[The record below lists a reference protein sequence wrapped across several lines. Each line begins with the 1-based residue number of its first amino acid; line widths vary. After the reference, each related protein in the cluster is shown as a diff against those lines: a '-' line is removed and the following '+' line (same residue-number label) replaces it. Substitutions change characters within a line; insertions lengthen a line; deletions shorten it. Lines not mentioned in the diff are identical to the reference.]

1 MNYNYIKCLTLLFT
15 CLTINMYAQN
25 IQTIISKTKANPEWQ
40 FSNLQF
46 EATTGNGVLVAI
58 DDATTFQEFKG
69 MGVSFDRSAMANFI
83 SMSDTERDK
92 VLRGLFDQGKED
104 GIKLDWIRYPF
115 GTSDFTGT
123 EWYTYNDLPLGD
135 TDPDMSEFSIQKDID
150 YGFVDLVKEVI
161 AINPNIKILASV
173 WSPPAWM
180 KTNNKLTNGG
190 DLKTQYQQ
198 AYAIYLRKAI
208 QAFVSQGIAID
219 AMTIQNEPEVNQVY
233 PSCRMS
239 IANIIAVQ
247 KLLKDEFDTHNINTQ
262 IFAGDTQWSKKDDFT
277 VPQTD
282 SAIADNNQYLAGAA
296 WHFYGGGPS
305 AMTNYYNAY
314 PEKLN
319 MMSEVQLDLSNC
331 SFNRFYRISQYFHNY
346 CHVVID
352 WVTFLDDEGEPLN
365 EGNPFKP
372 VRTGKFV
379 TADKD
384 NLDDWE
390 YDRLYYHYGMIS
402 RWVEEGAVR
411 IQTPLN
417 KNNLYIVGF
426 KNIDGTIV
434 LTVAN
439 NNCKTLADKYTF
451 TWQGKSFSFDTPADP
466 FIATFIW
473 DSNELKTPIAQINQS
488 TDDAEQKSDNSVD
501 LSSGDLDLGVRPING
516 LRFSNVNIPQGATIT
531 KAYVQFTA
539 DKDNQSAAA
548 SYTIK
553 GEDVDNAS
561 VFTNA
566 NGNLSG
572 RSFTSANVNWNNIPA
587 WNTAGESTDAQKTP
601 DLTSILQE
609 IVDKQGWSSGNS
621 LSLFVTGS
629 SGKRSAITYDND
641 SQKAAKLFVEFE
653 LANNYQVSQSSDDA
667 EEATSSM
674 DLNSGD
680 LDFGDKEYN
689 GIRFQNVA
697 IEQGASITNAYI
709 QFTADD
715 NNQSA
720 SASYTIYGED
730 VDNAANFTTANN
742 NLSSRTYTSASVA
755 WNNIPAWNTA
765 GQSGD
770 AQKTPDISSIVQE
783 IVDRGGWSSGNPMAF
798 FVNGNSGK
806 RSARTYDAD
815 PNKAA
820 KLVIEY
826 TTGGRR
832 LNSEETVEEKLMVSE
847 AILPAIYPNPAN
859 DYFTIM
865 LPEETT
871 DVSITDIRGK
881 IIKTWNGAGK
891 TTVSTVNMNPGIY
904 FVQVKNSIYKLLVSK

>member
-1 MNYNYIKCLTLLFT
+1 MKIKYIYFLSLFLISIYSNSFSQNEVQYIWSGAITPNSAKVNAKLSSASTNVRLVVSKSNTFSSPVYSAYVSVSNANSMMAALNISGLEANTKYFYAIESDGILDISSEDIGSFKTFSSSSFSYSFAVGACANSSNHTVYTVMKNMNPLFYLNTGDLHYANPNSTDINVHRLAYETEVLSKPEAADLLRSTPFAYVWDDHDFSGNDSDGTKKGKTSARLAYREYVPHYDLPAGNGDAAIYQSFKVGRIKFILSDLRSERLNGKTMSATQMAWFKNQVTEAADQNLIIAWVSPISFSGTTNDNWGGFSTERTEIGNFLK
-15 CLTINMYAQN
+15 NQN
-25 IQTIISKTKANPEWQ
+25 IKNFFILSGDAHMLAIDNGNNADFSTQKDNPNRYPIFQ
-40 FSNLQF
+40 AAALNRSGSNKGGTYS
-46 EATTGNGVLVAI
+46 EGAYPNPTSTTGQFGMVTVTDTGG
-58 DDATTFQEFKG
+58 DD
-69 MGVSFDRSAMANFI
+69 I
-83 SMSDTERDK
+83 C
-92 VLRGLFDQGKED
+92 
-104 GIKLDWIRYPF
+104 IK
-115 GTSDFTGT
+115 FTG
-123 EWYTYNDLPLGD
+123 YRVSSG
-135 TDPDMSEFSIQKDID
+135 SISYD
-150 YGFVDLVKEVI
+150 
-161 AINPNIKILASV
+161 NIV
-173 WSPPAWM
+173 E
-180 KTNNKLTNGG
+180 
-190 DLKTQYQQ
+190 Y
-198 AYAIYLRKAI
+198 
-208 QAFVSQGIAID
+208 
-219 AMTIQNEPEVNQVY
+219 
-233 PSCRMS
+233 
-239 IANIIAVQ
+239 
-247 KLLKDEFDTHNINTQ
+247 
-262 IFAGDTQWSKKDDFT
+262 
-277 VPQTD
+277 
-282 SAIADNNQYLAGAA
+282 
-296 WHFYGGGPS
+296 
-305 AMTNYYNAY
+305 
-314 PEKLN
+314 
-319 MMSEVQLDLSNC
+319 
-331 SFNRFYRISQYFHNY
+331 SF
-346 CHVVID
+346 
-352 WVTFLDDEGEPLN
+352 
-365 EGNPFKP
+365 
-372 VRTGKFV
+372 
-379 TADKD
+379 
-384 NLDDWE
+384 
-390 YDRLYYHYGMIS
+390 
-402 RWVEEGAVR
+402 
-411 IQTPLN
+411 
-417 KNNLYIVGF
+417 
-426 KNIDGTIV
+426 
-434 LTVAN
+434 
-439 NNCKTLADKYTF
+439 CKTLST
-451 TWQGKSFSFDTPADP
+451 
-466 FIATFIW
+466 
-473 DSNELKTPIAQINQS
+473 TPIFNIISSS

-770 AQKTPDISSIVQE
+770 AQKTPDLSSIVQE
-783 IVDRGGWSSGNPMAF
+783 IVDRNGWSIGNPMAF

-859 DYFTIM
+859 DVLTIEASNNSEVIIYNLSGKVM
-865 LPEETT
+865 KKAVLKTSKNQISISDLPSGFYLLRLENKTY
-871 DVSITDIRGK
+871 RL
-881 IIKTWNGAGK
+881 IKE
-891 TTVSTVNMNPGIY
+891 
-904 FVQVKNSIYKLLVSK
+904 